1 MRYKPLKAMT
11 AGFLVCSIG
20 MALTLV
26 TQNVMFTLAA
36 ILIFALGEMAGSPKI
51 NEYIGRI
58 APANKKALYMGY
70 SFLPVFLGN
79 LFAGFISGDV
89 YGILSDKNNFV
100 RQEVAKRGLEISE
113 NLSQNDYFNSAAAE
127 MGMNSREL
135 TNYLWDTY
143 NPSNMWYVVLSI
155 GLVSVLALYLYDRF
169 LMTDRK
175 K

>member
-1 MRYKPLKAMT
+1 
-11 AGFLVCSIG
+11 
-20 MALTLV
+20 
-26 TQNVMFTLAA
+26 
-36 ILIFALGEMAGSPKI
+36 
-51 NEYIGRI
+51 
-58 APANKKALYMGY
+58 MGY

-89 YGILSDKNNFV
+89 YGSLSDKNNFV
-100 RQEVAKRGLEISE
+100 REEVAKRGLEISE

-169 LMTDRK
+169 LMTDK